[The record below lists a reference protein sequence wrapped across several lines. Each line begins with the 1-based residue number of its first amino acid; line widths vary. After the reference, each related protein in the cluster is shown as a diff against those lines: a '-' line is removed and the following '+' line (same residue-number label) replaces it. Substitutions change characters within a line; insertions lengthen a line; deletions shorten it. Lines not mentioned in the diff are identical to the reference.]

1 MKKAAT
7 HESLEVLT
15 TENNFKDIQPH
26 LHLSSEAEIRKSIK
40 QSKNMF
46 ANV

>member
-7 HESLEVLT
+7 HESLEALAND
-15 TENNFKDIQPH
+15 NNFKDIQPH

-46 ANV
+46 AKV